1 MPKPE
6 SQPYAAQ
13 RPPLITIADAAA
25 RWQVHPRTIRRRIAE
40 GSLTAY
46 RVGPHLIR
54 LDADELD
61 AMLRPI
67 PAAGAVAV

>member
-1 MPKPE
+1 MSKSE
-6 SQPYAAQ
+6 SQLHAAE
-13 RPPLITIADAAA
+13 RPPLITIAEAAA
-25 RWQVHPRTIRRRIAE
+25 LIRVHPRTIRRRIAE

-54 LDADELD
+54 LDAGELD

>member
-1 MPKPE
+1 MSE
-6 SQPYAAQ
+6 SQPHSAQ

>member
-1 MPKPE
+1 MPRP
-6 SQPYAAQ
+6 QPTPAHQ
-13 RPPLITIADAAA
+13 LLTIAEAAELI
-25 RWQVHPRTIRRRIAE
+25 RVHPRTIRRRIAS
-40 GSLTAY
+40 GDLTAY

-54 LDADELD
+54 LDSAELN